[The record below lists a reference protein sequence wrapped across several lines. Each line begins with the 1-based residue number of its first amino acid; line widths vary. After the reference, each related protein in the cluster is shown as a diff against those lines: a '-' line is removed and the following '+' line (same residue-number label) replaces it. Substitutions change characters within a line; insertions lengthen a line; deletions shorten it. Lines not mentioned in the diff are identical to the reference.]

1 MSFVSRWTQS
11 ISRAGR
17 DGLSLSRAVYGA
29 ILPGKRSQ
37 PTSLSAVT
45 NSSVSERIKSVL
57 LEQARRE
64 PAPNSM
70 AITMLKIDKEIGLVK
85 YWGLAEYLRQ
95 NQSLF
100 SFSAVSARLMNQ
112 KADSMNSDGSN
123 NATIDRGSTGGGS
136 EVAQNPTNS
145 ASTAR
150 IAFMITSSMKRD
162 LVDGLGYQASV
173 VKGMTPQQAS
183 LVLHHRLAPE
193 SYEEEISSLE
203 KEFEEEQEKRQ
214 QEQQQELQTLESEP
228 STNRVSESLV
238 QTSEESNDESTTLLI
253 ESSASHESEEVSSP
267 STPREPTLDDIEI
280 RDGTDLWYEVVEIQ
294 EDGVERNEIRHGL
307 YKDRDEAVLG
317 LEARQDIHSKRQ
329 LEAKAIKSNRSEG
342 ESDGDTQISFVL
354 RPISGED
361 VQ

>member
-1 MSFVSRWTQS
+1 M
-11 ISRAGR
+11 
-17 DGLSLSRAVYGA
+17 SLSRAVYGA

-37 PTSLSAVT
+37 PTSLSSVT
-45 NSSVSERIKSVL
+45 NESVGERIKSVL
-57 LEQARRE
+57 LQQARRD
-64 PAPNSM
+64 PVPNSM

-85 YWGLAEYLRQ
+85 YWGFAEYLRQ

-100 SFSAVSARLMNQ
+100 SFSTISARLMNQ
-112 KADSMNSDGSN
+112 KADSTNSDGSHDD
-123 NATIDRGSTGGGS
+123 TIDSASTGGGS
-136 EVAQNPTNS
+136 EVAKNPTNS

-150 IAFMITSSMKRD
+150 IAFMITSSMKSD
-162 LVDGLGYQASV
+162 LVDGLGYQASD

-193 SYEEEISSLE
+193 SYEEEISNLE

-214 QEQQQELQTLESEP
+214 REQQQELQTLESSEEELAESKS
-228 STNRVSESLV
+228 STNGSSDSLV
-238 QTSEESNDESTTLLI
+238 QASEESNGESTTLLI
-253 ESSASHESEEVSSP
+253 ESSSSHKNEDAPSP
-267 STPREPTLDDIEI
+267 PTPQQHTLDDIEI
-280 RDGTDLWYEVVEIQ
+280 RGDTDLWYEVVEIQ

-342 ESDGDTQISFVL
+342 ESDGDLQISFVL
-354 RPISGED
+354 RPISGQD
-361 VQ
+361 VR

>member
-1 MSFVSRWTQS
+1 
-11 ISRAGR
+11 
-17 DGLSLSRAVYGA
+17 
-29 ILPGKRSQ
+29 
-37 PTSLSAVT
+37 
-45 NSSVSERIKSVL
+45 
-57 LEQARRE
+57 
-64 PAPNSM
+64 
-70 AITMLKIDKEIGLVK
+70 
-85 YWGLAEYLRQ
+85 
-95 NQSLF
+95 
-100 SFSAVSARLMNQ
+100 
-112 KADSMNSDGSN
+112 MNSDGSN
-123 NATIDRGSTGGGS
+123 NDTVDRASTGGRS

-203 KEFEEEQEKRQ
+203 KEFEEEQ
-214 QEQQQELQTLESEP
+214 QQELQILESEP